1 MSIFCQGTQFQVCV
15 LLDTAGQPKGSEVLE
30 ALTQGWTTWAGYPER
45 GLVADRA
52 KPFLSLL
59 ANDLADHGC
68 TFTTAAK
75 ASPWQIGQIERHG
88 GLWKET
94 FRRVCWAH
102 QVQGKQDVLFA
113 TASVNQAKNALVR
126 KGGFSPAQWVLG
138 RDIRIPAS
146 LQDDHEVMR
155 VGAQALASTPN
166 SIFYKKTQL
175 RMAAREAFSRAATS
189 SSLRRAELRQ
199 VRPSRGPFLPGM
211 YVFYYDASDREP
223 SPNCW
228 RGIARVIGK
237 EGSSTIWISHR
248 GLLLAVSPEH
258 LSRAYDPEVEHW
270 TVTARE
276 TELMDSAPAAGGT
289 GFIDLRKSPIPK
301 EIDDEQIAEEDE
313 EDLPEPSIAPADEG
327 PPIMQP
333 DEMEE
338 ERVPECPIDDLSS
351 SSTSMARM
359 HLESERERKK
369 QLRSFEFFDSK
380 QKQRRLDKE
389 QRPQTG
395 GSLAEAASIPI
406 PEDAEFDPEVHD
418 YHQSQPSRRQIS
430 PYEEDPTNEANEREA
445 KRLRIDE
452 PSGRGLF
459 SQDDVT
465 FAFMAVEVP
474 GFLHE
479 QARSQYQMHQSFYQH
494 AGINMSEFMFGVKR
508 NDFYERY
515 EALSAQSSTAGGK
528 KKGRK
533 EIKLSELSPQ
543 QQLLFTGDSGSDEKE
558 WKAWQSKEAVDILG
572 LEESKQIRKQ
582 KPHLIVP
589 TRWVRTNKNDGLVGK
604 DFLAKSRLVVQ
615 GFKDRSLGE
624 YRRDAPTA
632 SAIAESICLAVC
644 AFYKFTLVAKDI
656 KNAYFSGKSV
666 GREIYLDL
674 PRGGL
679 PGLRPGQL
687 LKARKAIYGFAEA
700 ARMFWLALRE
710 HLESDGWRESKLEPA
725 LFYLRSGSQLRGI
738 LVTHVDDIE
747 GGLHHSVM
755 NTAFSKSSLA
765 LEFATNHVR
774 DFIFRGREVK
784 QTSQGHI
791 DISMRNY
798 ALSMKSVQIARD
810 RRKQLESDLTEEEME
825 QMNSVAGELG
835 WIARQLRCDLTYEN
849 GVIQRCK
856 SEACVAD
863 LIKLKQYVGQ
873 AKRGADFRLRY
884 WSDVDLRN
892 GVILHLADSGH
903 ANGTPERNEQMRYR
917 SVGGYFILIAD
928 RRILDGD
935 EVRCNILTFHSGQT
949 KRVCRSTLAAEA
961 SHLAEAVESGDWI
974 TVLLEEALTGN
985 IDLKNWSKVIE
996 QRQRVYITDARS
1008 VFDYLQKDATS
1019 TSTDKRMAIEGALL
1033 RETVRKDGASV
1044 RWIDGMQNIANV
1056 LTKHNAEKD
1065 TLREFLRTGMMTLQQ
1080 SELNKQMKEKQREAR
1095 QRRSQQK
1102 REDTT
1107 LRDEQRKLRRQQAAK
1122 EVEQY
1127 NSDVDE

>member
-1 MSIFCQGTQFQVCV
+1 M
-15 LLDTAGQPKGSEVLE
+15 
-30 ALTQGWTTWAGYPER
+30 
-45 GLVADRA
+45 
-52 KPFLSLL
+52 
-59 ANDLADHGC
+59 
-68 TFTTAAK
+68 
-75 ASPWQIGQIERHG
+75 
-88 GLWKET
+88 
-94 FRRVCWAH
+94 
-102 QVQGKQDVLFA
+102 
-113 TASVNQAKNALVR
+113 
-126 KGGFSPAQWVLG
+126 
-138 RDIRIPAS
+138 
-146 LQDDHEVMR
+146 
-155 VGAQALASTPN
+155 
-166 SIFYKKTQL
+166 
-175 RMAAREAFSRAATS
+175 
-189 SSLRRAELRQ
+189 
-199 VRPSRGPFLPGM
+199 
-211 YVFYYDASDREP
+211 
-223 SPNCW
+223 
-228 RGIARVIGK
+228 
-237 EGSSTIWISHR
+237 
-248 GLLLAVSPEH
+248 
-258 LSRAYDPEVEHW
+258 
-270 TVTARE
+270 
-276 TELMDSAPAAGGT
+276 
-289 GFIDLRKSPIPK
+289 
-301 EIDDEQIAEEDE
+301 
-313 EDLPEPSIAPADEG
+313 
-327 PPIMQP
+327 
-333 DEMEE
+333 
-338 ERVPECPIDDLSS
+338 
-351 SSTSMARM
+351 
-359 HLESERERKK
+359 
-369 QLRSFEFFDSK
+369 
-380 QKQRRLDKE
+380 
-389 QRPQTG
+389 
-395 GSLAEAASIPI
+395 
-406 PEDAEFDPEVHD
+406 
-418 YHQSQPSRRQIS
+418 
-430 PYEEDPTNEANEREA
+430 
-445 KRLRIDE
+445 
-452 PSGRGLF
+452 
-459 SQDDVT
+459 
-465 FAFMAVEVP
+465 
-474 GFLHE
+474 
-479 QARSQYQMHQSFYQH
+479 
-494 AGINMSEFMFGVKR
+494 
-508 NDFYERY
+508 
-515 EALSAQSSTAGGK
+515 
-528 KKGRK
+528 
-533 EIKLSELSPQ
+533 
-543 QQLLFTGDSGSDEKE
+543 
-558 WKAWQSKEAVDILG
+558 
-572 LEESKQIRKQ
+572 
-582 KPHLIVP
+582 
-589 TRWVRTNKNDGLVGK
+589 
-604 DFLAKSRLVVQ
+604 
-615 GFKDRSLGE
+615 
-624 YRRDAPTA
+624 
-632 SAIAESICLAVC
+632 
-644 AFYKFTLVAKDI
+644 
-656 KNAYFSGKSV
+656 
-666 GREIYLDL
+666 
-674 PRGGL
+674 
-679 PGLRPGQL
+679 
-687 LKARKAIYGFAEA
+687 
-700 ARMFWLALRE
+700 
-710 HLESDGWRESKLEPA
+710 
-725 LFYLRSGSQLRGI
+725 
-738 LVTHVDDIE
+738 DDIE